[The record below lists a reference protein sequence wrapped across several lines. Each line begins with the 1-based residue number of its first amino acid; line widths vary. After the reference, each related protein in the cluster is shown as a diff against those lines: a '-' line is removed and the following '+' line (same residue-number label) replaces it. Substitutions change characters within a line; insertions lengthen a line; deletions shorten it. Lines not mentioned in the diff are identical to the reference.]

1 MNHEKIND
9 DQIWWESFKYEVRKI
24 SRKFSKTLAKELR
37 EDLWIL
43 ENKLKLYD
51 QSLKWLKII

>member
-9 DQIWWESFKYEVRKI
+9 DQIWWESVKYEVRKI